1 MIEVIIPISLGFI
14 LLFIA
19 ITKVNNGLI
28 GKLNVCKKRMKD
40 FTLKVN
46 NERYQIINNLQDL
59 EENFIINLIISKYPS
74 SNPNFIVIKNED
86 AISIKYHNYSLLF
99 TPNIINEFTNINDIY
114 KIYNDK
120 SVHIPEP
127 NNKKLIIKEDD
138 FYNQNNPDVLYKIN
152 SHQDLCRF
160 IMNYNSKR
168 FLFIEL
174 ELYDIIIDKY
184 EKSYKTIKTT
194 FYIKHNKN
202 SFLDLFQNINNYHFE
217 IENNNLIVLNDN
229 DREIMKIDYYYT
241 NEKSILDN
249 QINYTY
255 MNINEY
261 NGYYF

>member
-1 MIEVIIPISLGFI
+1 MIEVIIPISFGFI